1 MKKKL
6 EKMLLYL
13 DLIQQSEW
21 KERHITESVYYK
33 AFDRLAEQRTALKFQ
48 VKVTARLKSRLE
60 TLKLEL

>member
-21 KERHITESVYYK
+21 KENNITESVYYK

-48 VKVTARLKSRLE
+48 VKVTARLKNRLE